1 MSNRPRRTLRVTWA
15 QVHDDARRLAAELA
29 AVSPSL
35 GPWKGIVALARGGL
49 VPAAVVARALELRL
63 VETLCVASYTD
74 RTQEG
79 VRVLK
84 PPAAAL
90 GERGKGWLMIDDL
103 VDTGATARC
112 ARELL
117 PQAHF
122 ATLYAKPD
130 GEARVD
136 TFLHPVAQ
144 DTWVV
149 FPWDDEGGE
158 DGA

>member
-1 MSNRPRRTLRVTWA
+1 MNNRPRHTLRVTWA
-15 QVHDDARRLAAELA
+15 QVHDDARRLATELA
-29 AVSPSL
+29 DD

-49 VPAAVVARALELRL
+49 VPAAVVARSLELRL
-63 VETLCVASYTD
+63 VETLCVASYTGRAQD
-74 RTQEG
+74 D

-84 PPAAAL
+84 PPTAAL
-90 GERGKGWLMIDDL
+90 GDGGNGWLMIDDL
-103 VDTGATARC
+103 VDTGATARA

-130 GEARVD
+130 GEALVD

-149 FPWDDEGGE
+149 FPWDDGE
-158 DGA
+158 DGD